1 MSSVENVKKDV
12 VFSYSYDE
20 KAAKNLLREGVEY
33 PPGFGPIPLYLKES
47 KKEDIQRSKISKK

>member
-1 MSSVENVKKDV
+1 MASVENVKKDM
-12 VFSYSYDE
+12 VFSSSNDE
-20 KAAKNLLREGVEY
+20 KAAKNVLREGVDY